1 MNDTALKR
9 IMESPQ
15 LPTLPAVA
23 VRVLE
28 LTSRRDVELGEI
40 AKAVEHDPAIA
51 TRVLKTVNSSF
62 YGLTRRVG
70 SIRQALAYL
79 GLETVKGLVLGFS
92 LARVFKGDDEVP
104 LDPQS
109 RFRERSHLSIGAG
122 GLLSKPG

>member
-1 MNDTALKR
+1 MISAGRSASDGRSLAGRSEEMNDTALKR

-28 LTSRRDVELGEI
+28 LTSRRDVELGEV

-62 YGLTRRVG
+62 
-70 SIRQALAYL
+70 
-79 GLETVKGLVLGFS
+79 
-92 LARVFKGDDEVP
+92 
-104 LDPQS
+104 
-109 RFRERSHLSIGAG
+109 
-122 GLLSKPG
+122 

>member
-1 MNDTALKR
+1 MNDTALAR

-62 YGLTRRVG
+62 YGLTQRVG

-92 LARVFKGDDEVP
+92 LARAFKGE
-104 LDPQS
+104 
-109 RFRERSHLSIGAG
+109 E
-122 GLLSKPG
+122 

>member
-1 MNDTALKR
+1 MNDTALAR

-51 TRVLKTVNSSF
+51 TW
-62 YGLTRRVG
+62 RRLRR
-70 SIRQALAYL
+70 IR
-79 GLETVKGLVLGFS
+79 TS
-92 LARVFKGDDEVP
+92 PARPAQGGP
-104 LDPQS
+104 ASPAPCCAGTWQS
-109 RFRERSHLSIGAG
+109 RSTRASQRST
-122 GLLSKPG
+122 